1 MLMYKNGEVVDT
13 HASQIQ
19 TMKNRGWSDKAPA
32 PKPKKVTIKKEA
44 ING

>member
-1 MLMYKNGEVVDT
+1 MLMYKNDQVVDT

-32 PKPKKVTIKKEA
+32 SKPKKVTTKNTEA
-44 ING
+44 K

>member
-32 PKPKKVTIKKEA
+32 APKTKVTKKEA
-44 ING
+44 S

>member
-1 MLMYKNGEVVDT
+1 MFMYKNGQVVDT

-32 PKPKKVTIKKEA
+32 AKPKKVTTKTKEA
-44 ING
+44 N

>member
-19 TMKNRGWSDKAPA
+19 TMKNRGWSDKAPSA
-32 PKPKKVTIKKEA
+32 PKPKNLIKKEA
-44 ING
+44 S

>member
-1 MLMYKNGEVVDT
+1 MLMYKNDQVVDT

-32 PKPKKVTIKKEA
+32 PTPKKVTTKTKEA
-44 ING
+44 N

>member
-32 PKPKKVTIKKEA
+32 AKPQKVITKTKEA
-44 ING
+44 N